1 MAMPDVLRYG
11 KVLNS
16 VRGSFLD
23 VAQALDDDKREMKA
37 GIEDNGER
45 TFSDIEHS
53 AIGRL
58 CT

>member
-23 VAQALDDDKREMKA
+23 VSKALDGGKRAEKA
-37 GIEDNGER
+37 GIGDNCER
-45 TFSDIEHS
+45 TFSDIERS
-53 AIGRL
+53 AVGRL

>member
-1 MAMPDVLRYG
+1 MPDVLRYG

-23 VAQALDDDKREMKA
+23 VSQALDDGKGEEKA

-45 TFSDIEHS
+45 TFSDIERS